1 MDTFTFLIAIVLM
14 LIAVSYQQ
22 NWIVF
27 GIILIMVL
35 TQRNLGTL
43 LLMVLGGGVLY
54 FLASAGVNLV
64 DYWPILVFGFIILVI
79 ALKLDKGSEPQGGM
93 GMDPFGGMGFGM
105 GGM

>member
-14 LIAVSYQQ
+14 LIAITYGQ

-27 GIILIMVL
+27 AVIIIMIL
-35 TQRNLGTL
+35 TQRSLGVVI
-43 LLMVLGGGVLY
+43 LMLLGGGILY
-54 FLASAGVNLV
+54 FLASAGVNLI

-79 ALKLDKGSEPQGGM
+79 GLKLDKGDAPQG
-93 GMDPFGGMGFGM
+93 GMDPFGGMGLGM